1 MAPHKT
7 KTPEE
12 NSAQLHARV
21 DCELQSLTRFQEI
34 HHYSFHAN
42 YTVYTIDYPVVHFL
56 VK

>member
-34 HHYSFHAN
+34 HHYSIHAN
-42 YTVYTIDYPVVHFL
+42 YTVYTIDYPLVHFL